1 MAGAQALIFLVLVMA
16 QEVYLLLPSWEQQHK
31 WQLYMS
37 IQELTKAA
45 LCIMLVRFVPS
56 PVKVAAMAAAV
67 WYTTQAAQE
76 WNGNNEG
83 ITQRWEYWIVAALS
97 LSVGYAMRK
106 TPKAS

>member
-1 MAGAQALIFLVLVMA
+1 MAGAQALTFLVLVMA
-16 QEVYLLLPSWEQQHK
+16 QEMYLLFPSWEQQHK

-37 IQELTKAA
+37 VQELTKAA

-56 PVKVAAMAAAV
+56 AVKLAAMGAAV

-83 ITQRWEYWIVAALS
+83 ITQQWEYWIVAALA
-97 LSVGYAMRK
+97 LAVGYAMRK
-106 TPKAS
+106 TAP